1 MNKVGRIVVVL
12 VLLLNANGTRTRK
25 PMTSISR
32 DQTLIGAMF
41 IEVGSST
48 STASRS
54 TIRTTS
60 PCHERLCSYPMLFA
74 KHKLRVFPHLIPR
87 HLFLPGEEKGSNDFM
102 GFWSSLLLC
111 VSQRSPRTATEGHAT
126 GLLQSRVT
134 ELLRSCVTELSWLPF
149 ARLGGSKGRGR

>member
-1 MNKVGRIVVVL
+1 MSYDLSIIV
-12 VLLLNANGTRTRK
+12 
-25 PMTSISR
+25 
-32 DQTLIGAMF
+32 AMV
-41 IEVGSST
+41 IAVGSST

-54 TIRTTS
+54 TSTALLSTIRTAS
-60 PCHERLCSYPMLFA
+60 PICERVFSYHMLFA